1 MIACSFFGP
10 GARFHHVGL
19 AVESIRSVSP
29 DSEPRVEHTQKVSL
43 AFVSLD
49 GVTVELLEPFGDDS
63 PILRNLRAGVKLLH
77 LCFEVPDLD
86 AAVAS
91 GKAAGFHRISR
102 PVETGIFPGRR
113 VVWVLSAHYGL
124 IELLEG
130 DAAVAAVGSRGPAA
144 GNGGA

>member
-19 AVESIRSVSP
+19 AVDSIRAVSP
-29 DSEPRVEHTQKVSL
+29 GSKPRIEHAQKVSM

-49 GVTVELLEPFGDDS
+49 GVTVELLEPFGENS

-77 LCFEVPDLD
+77 LCFEVTDLP
-86 AAVAS
+86 AALVAA
-91 GKAAGFHRISR
+91 KAAGFHRISR
-102 PVETGIFPGRR
+102 PVETEFFPGRS
-113 VVWVLSAHYGL
+113 VVWVHSLQYGL

-130 DAAVAAVGSRGPAA
+130 PASLPGIAAIG
-144 GNGGA
+144 

>member
-19 AVESIRSVSP
+19 AVDSIRAVSP
-29 DSEPRVEHTQKVSL
+29 ESEPRIEHPQKVSL

-63 PILRNLRAGVKLLH
+63 PILRSLRAGVKLLH

-86 AAVAS
+86 LAVAACQ
-91 GKAAGFHRISR
+91 AAGFHRISR
-102 PVETGIFPGRR
+102 PVETEVFPGRR
-113 VVWVLSAHYGL
+113 VVWVHSAHYGL

-130 DAAVAAVGSRGPAA
+130 DPPSR
-144 GNGGA
+144 

>member
-10 GARFHHVGL
+10 GVRFHHVGL

-29 DSEPRVEHTQKVSL
+29 ESEPRVEHAQKVSL
-43 AFVSLD
+43 AFISLD
-49 GVTVELLEPFGDDS
+49 GVTLELLEPFGDDS

-86 AAVAS
+86 AAVAA

-102 PVETGIFPGRR
+102 PVETEVFPGRR
-113 VVWVLSAHYGL
+113 VVWVHNAHYGL

-130 DAAVAAVGSRGPAA
+130 DPAGRRHGDPSTELGAGPQ
-144 GNGGA
+144 

>member
-1 MIACSFFGP
+1 MITCSFFGP

-19 AVESIRSVSP
+19 AVESIRAVSP
-29 DSEPRVEHTQKVSL
+29 ASDPRVEHAQKVSL

-77 LCFEVPDLD
+77 LCFEVPDLE
-86 AAVAS
+86 AAVTA

-102 PVETGIFPGRR
+102 PVETEVFPGRS
-113 VVWVLSAHYGL
+113 VVWVHSPHCGL
-124 IELLEG
+124 VELLEG
-130 DAAVAAVGSRGPAA
+130 GDQVASALKARDVAFPE
-144 GNGGA
+144 